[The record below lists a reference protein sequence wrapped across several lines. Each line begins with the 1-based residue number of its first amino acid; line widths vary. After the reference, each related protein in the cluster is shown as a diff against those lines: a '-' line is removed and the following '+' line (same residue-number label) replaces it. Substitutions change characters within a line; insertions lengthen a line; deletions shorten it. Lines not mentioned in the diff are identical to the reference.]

1 MVCLIFNTLLL
12 DPIYY
17 QIIMSLCIFVGIEKQ
32 KQKSKLHY
40 HLKYKFLYV
49 EIAELIDR
57 P

>member
-49 EIAELIDR
+49 EIAELINR
-57 P
+57 

>member
-32 KQKSKLHY
+32 KQKNKLHY
-40 HLKYKFLYV
+40 HLKHKFLYV
-49 EIAELIDR
+49 QIAELIDR